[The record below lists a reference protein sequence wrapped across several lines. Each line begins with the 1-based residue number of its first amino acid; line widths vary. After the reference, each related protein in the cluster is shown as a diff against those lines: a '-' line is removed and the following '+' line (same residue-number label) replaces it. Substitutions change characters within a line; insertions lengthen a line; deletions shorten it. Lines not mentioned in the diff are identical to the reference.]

1 LQGVFRSHP
10 VRTAVLPNFD
20 PETYID
26 SVLRPLGRGGV
37 GSLPHEAVRYALD
50 QCPPDA
56 ADQDIMMRVQLVV
69 ELWRRQEG
77 GGTAGLAEACRRC
90 LTEDDRLRV
99 QAGYRDPRWWRGRI
113 RDWQRLGQ
121 ADRAG
126 VEHASASANHAG
138 QPSAIAQSSQQS
150 AAESPDSAAPD
161 IAPELSPPADLTAE
175 PGDDRVVLRWQTP
188 STVSADISFT
198 VERSSGTGK
207 HRVIG
212 TTPNTTIEDPRPP
225 GGRTVTYRVFAEHA
239 PSGARSEAALASV
252 VFTPPVTDLTADQ
265 ELDGR
270 VVGQWRT
277 HPDVWRADVWRT
289 PHGSPTDQA
298 NGKTVQALPE
308 GFDDDPQPPPGRYV
322 YSVVPVYR
330 DPDTRQTYRGSRAE
344 VEVEVFDQPP
354 PPRVGIWESGDRE
367 SARVTLRWGALP
379 DGVFLLMCRS
389 AVEPDGAAGELLTVE
404 RAEQVG
410 PMVWNGRGFTGTTAT
425 LPLPAGRWVLIP
437 FAVAGRR
444 AVRGNRLNVDV
455 LPPVTSPEAIR
466 NGPDVRVSW
475 VWPDGL
481 RLARVVWRGDG
492 AELAREITLSEFQ
505 GRGGVTFRRGD
516 AASIRITG
524 VVRSGADELSSAAV
538 TVSAPPQLPTLTY
551 QVRHLPGLA
560 GLLPWSRRRQVVLAT
575 DVPCAGVHARIYL
588 HPPGPGRE
596 ADVDLAVLHDLELG
610 PDSSQDVMV
619 KIPKSSVVPR
629 PCYVSCHAT
638 AGSNELRVDDFGSR
652 GREIR

>member
-1 LQGVFRSHP
+1 
-10 VRTAVLPNFD
+10 VLPNFD

-56 ADQDIMMRVQLVV
+56 ADQDIMMRVELVV
-69 ELWRRQEG
+69 ELWQRQVG

-90 LTEDDRLRV
+90 LTEDDRLRG
-99 QAGYRDPRWWRGRI
+99 QPGYRDPRWWRGRI
-113 RDWQRLGQ
+113 RDWQRLDQ
-121 ADRAG
+121 ADRSGA
-126 VEHASASANHAG
+126 EQASASASRAG
-138 QPSAIAQSSQQS
+138 EPSAAQSKQS
-150 AAESPDSAAPD
+150 AAEPPESEGPNVP
-161 IAPELSPPADLTAE
+161 PELPPPTDLTAE
-175 PGDDRVVLRWQTP
+175 AGDDRVILRWQTP
-188 STVSADISFT
+188 SAAPADVWFT
-198 VERSSGTGK
+198 VERSSGTGT
-207 HRVIG
+207 HLVIRA
-212 TTPNTTIEDPRPP
+212 TPNTTVEDPRPP

-239 PSGARSEAALASV
+239 ASGARSEAAQASV
-252 VFTPPVTDLTADQ
+252 VFTPPVTGLTADQ
-265 ELDGR
+265 ELDGS

-277 HPDVWRADVWRT
+277 HPDVWGADVWRT
-289 PHGSPTDQA
+289 AHGSPADQA
-298 NGKTVQALPE
+298 NGKAVQALPG
-308 GFDDDPQPPPGRYV
+308 GFNDDPQPPPGRYV
-322 YSVVPVYR
+322 YSVVAVYR
-330 DPDTRQTYRGSRAE
+330 DPDTGQTYRGPRAE

-354 PPRVGIWESGDRE
+354 QPRVSISQSGERE
-367 SARVTLRWGALP
+367 SARVALRWAALP

-389 AVEPDGAAGELLTVE
+389 AVEPDGAAGELLMAE

-410 PMVWNGRGFTGTTAT
+410 PTVWNGRGFTDTTAT
-425 LPLPAGRWVLIP
+425 LPLPAGRWVLVP

-444 AVRGNRLNVDV
+444 AVRGNCLNVDV

-505 GRGGVTFRRGD
+505 GPGGVTFRRGD

-524 VVRSGADELSSAAV
+524 VVRSGADELTSAAV
-538 TVSAPPQLPTLTY
+538 TVSAPPQPPTLTY
-551 QVRHLPGLA
+551 QVRHVPGLA

-610 PDSSQDVMV
+610 PDRSQDVMIT
-619 KIPKSSVVPR
+619 IPKASVVPR
-629 PCYVSCHAT
+629 PCYVSCRAT
-638 AGSNELRVDDFGSR
+638 AGSNELRVDDFRSR